1 MRPVRLSRITCK
13 KVVSGLAVGLF
24 LLALWIFL
32 WPASLGGSTTL
43 VTVSGTSMQPGMYT
57 GDLAVVRATDD
68 YAVGDVVAY
77 HPKMPNGEYSAVVI
91 HRIVGGNATSGFV
104 MQGDNNGFE
113 DPWQPVPE
121 QVVGELWFDVPD
133 AGTVV
138 AAMCEPVMAASIL
151 AALTVFMVLIGGG
164 SKEAADAR
172 ENESQDVDVGAKQ

>member
-1 MRPVRLSRITCK
+1 MRPIRLSEITRK

-24 LLALWIFL
+24 LLVLWVFL

-57 GDLAVVRATDD
+57 GDLAVVRDTDD
-68 YAVGDVVAY
+68 YAVGEVIAY
-77 HPKMPNGEYSAVVI
+77 HPKMPNGEYAAVVI

-104 MQGDNNGFE
+104 VQGDNNGFE

-121 QVVGELWFDVPD
+121 QVVGELWFHVPD

-151 AALTVFMVLIGGG
+151 AALTVFLVLVGGG
-164 SKEAADAR
+164 SSEADDVG
-172 ENESQDVDVGAKQ
+172 ESESQNVGAQQ